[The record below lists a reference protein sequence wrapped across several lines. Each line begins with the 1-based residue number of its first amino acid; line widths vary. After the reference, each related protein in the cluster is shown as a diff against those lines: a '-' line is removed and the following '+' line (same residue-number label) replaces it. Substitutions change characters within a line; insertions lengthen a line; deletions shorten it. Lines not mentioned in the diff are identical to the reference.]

1 MCSNVPLFVN
11 MLNADACE
19 ENGKQH
25 ASVESCRIIGFYNI
39 SVK

>member
-1 MCSNVPLFVN
+1 MCSNVLLFVN
-11 MLNADACE
+11 MLNADACV

-25 ASVESCRIIGFYNI
+25 AIAESCRIIRFYNI